1 MKIKEKYWK
10 VKNNTFW
17 RMKKMEK
24 TLDLNPKEDISSTK
38 QKKNSI
44 CVQEISTIVSFA
56 ADSKGNILQVPYL
69 KVEKKSLMQLERFKW
84 RPI

>member
-24 TLDLNPKEDISSTK
+24 TLDLNPEEDISSTEHK
-38 QKKNSI
+38 HNSI
-44 CVQEISTIVSFA
+44 CIQESSTIVSFA
-56 ADSKGNILQVPYL
+56 ADSKGNILQVPDL
-69 KVEKKSLMQLERFKW
+69 KVEK
-84 RPI
+84 